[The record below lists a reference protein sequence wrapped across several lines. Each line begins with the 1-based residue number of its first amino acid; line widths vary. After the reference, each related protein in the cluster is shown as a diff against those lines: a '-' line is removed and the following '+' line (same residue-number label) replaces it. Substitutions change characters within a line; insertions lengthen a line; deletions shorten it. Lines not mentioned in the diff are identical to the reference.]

1 MWSVHTATAPSFVQ
15 NAYPSP
21 RPETCSLASKNS
33 DASSRST
40 TNRRRKSIDS
50 SLASRI
56 ISFEGKREDTA
67 NTNATERGTI
77 NTVSHEQ
84 QSEKHA
90 TEPAAHAVD
99 EEAGASEGRSRRS
112 FAARSSPAE
121 NDVQLSSRW
130 DLVQSPVIAFRNQDE
145 LEIGL
150 DLMRKRWHWLTAS
163 PSRFP
168 QMPRSSTAVQSDASD
183 SDGEEDVS
191 PWQEMLRESQSMHGE
206 GDDGSKWWTLTSSFR
221 WTASN
226 RQGMWTDLP
235 EAGGLS
241 TQQVTGSAT
250 QLCDPRKKREEDSLR
265 GNEARRGSV
274 GSLIQAFSAAPF
286 VTPLTPS
293 TTQTD
298 KEEFQPRHESK
309 ACDGCIWADVAEER
323 RRFVLTCVHACAC
336 VRMLCVC
343 SYVRVCVRCMLSEDT
358 RMCIHAQK
366 MHAQTHEHAH
376 TIQGLG
382 RIGKPQQAA
391 DKEVETA
398 TCVRGRGDPAVS
410 RGVKSANDCAQ
421 EFSGVTDIHRVAT
434 AHSRRRWGWNFVR
447 L

>member
-1 MWSVHTATAPSFVQ
+1 MRIHECKCWHLALTYAYTQTCFLQQTIPESVWERPGDHDSIRAIDCICRSCTQKRLGKAKEGLQQNQGAGHSVQPALPQTPHGSPVKPLQAQVMWSVHTATAPSFVQ

-298 KEEFQPRHESK
+298 KEEFQPRHE
-309 ACDGCIWADVAEER
+309 
-323 RRFVLTCVHACAC
+323 VLARTLLAMIHFAYYPHGFRLCCHHLCL
-336 VRMLCVC
+336 ML
-343 SYVRVCVRCMLSEDT
+343 
-358 RMCIHAQK
+358 
-366 MHAQTHEHAH
+366 
-376 TIQGLG
+376 
-382 RIGKPQQAA
+382 
-391 DKEVETA
+391 
-398 TCVRGRGDPAVS
+398 
-410 RGVKSANDCAQ
+410 
-421 EFSGVTDIHRVAT
+421 
-434 AHSRRRWGWNFVR
+434 
-447 L
+447 